1 LIGVRLLRD
10 DDGGSTERAYVYV
23 SGRVQGVAFRDAARR
38 EASRTGVS
46 GWARNMSDGRVEAVF
61 EGDSPS
67 VREMIRWCESGP
79 PAAVVDNVETAFE
92 EPLGE
97 AGGFEI
103 R

>member
-1 LIGVRLLRD
+1 M
-10 DDGGSTERAYVYV
+10 YV

-38 EASRTGVS
+38 EASRAGVS
-46 GWARNMSDGRVEAVF
+46 GWVSNLPDGRVEAVF
-61 EGDSPS
+61 EGDGSG

-79 PAAVVDNVETAFE
+79 RAASVENVETDFE

-97 AGGFEI
+97 AGGFEV

>member
-1 LIGVRLLRD
+1 
-10 DDGGSTERAYVYV
+10 VYV

-38 EASRTGVS
+38 EADRTGVS
-46 GWARNMSDGRVEAVF
+46 GWVSNLSDGRVEAVF
-61 EGDSPS
+61 EGDSS
-67 VREMIRWCESGP
+67 GVREMIRWCESGP
-79 PAAVVDNVETAFE
+79 SAASVENVETAFE